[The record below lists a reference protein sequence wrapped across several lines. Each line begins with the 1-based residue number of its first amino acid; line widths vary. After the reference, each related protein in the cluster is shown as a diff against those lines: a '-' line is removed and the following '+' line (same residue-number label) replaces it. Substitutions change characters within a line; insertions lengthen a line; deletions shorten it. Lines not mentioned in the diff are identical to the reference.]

1 MKCVKNNDGNIR
13 RVKDEMADTLV
24 KMGWGY
30 CSKQAWKEQVRD
42 VGKLETKEEGVVVTK
57 DKANL
62 KVKKSGKNKGGVK

>member
-1 MKCVKNNDGNIR
+1 MKKCVRNKDGTIKR
-13 RVKDEMADTLV
+13 IDEDQAANFV
-24 KMGWGY
+24 KMGWEY

-42 VGKLETKEEGVVVTK
+42 VDKPKPTEEKGTPI